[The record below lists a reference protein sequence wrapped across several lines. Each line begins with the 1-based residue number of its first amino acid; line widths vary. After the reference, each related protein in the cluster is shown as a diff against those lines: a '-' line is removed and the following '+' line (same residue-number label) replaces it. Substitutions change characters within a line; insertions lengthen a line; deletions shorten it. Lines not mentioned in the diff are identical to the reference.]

1 MTSLDGR
8 VAIITG
14 AGRGLGREHALLFA
28 SLGARVV
35 VNDHGGNNDG
45 TGADATPAA
54 DVVDEIVSAGGQAV
68 SNDDDV
74 ADWEG
79 AGRLVRT
86 AIDAFGDVDMLV
98 NNAGILRDRTIVNMT
113 EAEWDDV
120 VTVHMKGHFAPTRHV
135 AEHWRNE
142 HKAGRVRRRNIVHTA
157 STSGLFANPGQAN
170 YGSAKSGIATFSQIA
185 AQELSRYDVVS
196 NCVAPGARTRLTMAT
211 PGLEDIM
218 APSGNGFDEW
228 DPANISPLVAYLST
242 ASCPFNG
249 ETFYAQGGVVRRV
262 QPWTLGETVE
272 QSGRWSVDTLADA
285 LAPLAET
292 L

>member
-1 MTSLDGR
+1 M
-8 VAIITG
+8 
-14 AGRGLGREHALLFA
+14 
-28 SLGARVV
+28 

-45 TGADATPAA
+45 TGADAAPAS
-54 DVVDEIVSAGGQAV
+54 DVVEEIISLGGQAV
-68 SNDDDV
+68 ANDDDV
-74 ADWEG
+74 ANWDG

-86 AIDAFGDVDMLV
+86 AIEAFGDVDMLV

-120 VTVHMKGHFAPTRHV
+120 VTVHLKGHFAPTRHV

-142 HKAGRVRRRNIVHTA
+142 HKAGRIRRRNIVHTA

-185 AQELSRYDVVS
+185 AQELSRYEVVS

-242 ASCPFNG
+242 ESCPFNG

-262 QPWTLGETVE
+262 QPWTLGEIVE
-272 QSGRWSVDTLADA
+272 QPGRWSVESLSEA
-285 LAPLAET
+285 LAPLADT
-292 L
+292 P